1 MEPIVIVACIAGGL
15 ALAGMMLLTPWL
27 WPAVG
32 ASAVSFLLLMVF
44 GPDGA
49 AGFFAAGLVF
59 GLAAMTIGARWFAGL
74 RRRIPDGLT
83 TTNAFWMGG
92 LQLFMAGLALYTALS
107 TPNV

>member
-1 MEPIVIVACIAGGL
+1 MEPIVIVACIAAGL
-15 ALAGMMLLTPWL
+15 ALAGMALLTPWL

-32 ASAVSFLLLMVF
+32 ASAVSFVILMVL

-59 GLAAMTIGARWFAGL
+59 GLAVLTIGARWIGGL

-92 LQLFMAGLALYTALS
+92 LQLFMAGLVLYTALS